1 MNSPRGRWSI
11 WSTRSRVQAR
21 IGHIF
26 RLNHLPQHVHEV
38 FGVAQVIVRVHVRVA
53 QTVVRVSHLFSL
65 YLNFPLIGFGGYPGF
80 GGFCRLIMKV
90 DAGWSESDPELFG
103 EPVEKSIS
111 VAHHPMILKVH
122 KQEAAKLKA
131 PTK

>member
-1 MNSPRGRWSI
+1 
-11 WSTRSRVQAR
+11 
-21 IGHIF
+21 
-26 RLNHLPQHVHEV
+26 
-38 FGVAQVIVRVHVRVA
+38 
-53 QTVVRVSHLFSL
+53 
-65 YLNFPLIGFGGYPGF
+65 
-80 GGFCRLIMKV
+80 MKV